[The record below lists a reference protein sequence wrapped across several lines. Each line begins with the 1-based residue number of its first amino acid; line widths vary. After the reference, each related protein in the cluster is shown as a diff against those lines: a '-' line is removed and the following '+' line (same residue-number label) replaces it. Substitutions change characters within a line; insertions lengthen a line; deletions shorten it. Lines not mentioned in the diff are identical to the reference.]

1 MVIFFLIILSVI
13 TIISIL
19 ITSSS
24 LKINVKEF
32 VLINRDVEKL
42 KVELSLNLFNKIKW
56 LKLNLDN
63 EKIKKMRNS
72 ARLKAFN
79 KILDTKVLRKYIK
92 FQDIIKSD
100 YKQTLKEFNK
110 VNIEKLE
117 LEAKIS
123 TKSIGTTAFL
133 VAILS
138 SVLGIILARKV
149 NNPKFKIEPSYLDKN
164 YIYLSINCIFAVNLV
179 HIINI
184 NKKVGRKEVYQKY
197 GRTSNRRAYANS
209 NG

>member
-1 MVIFFLIILSVI
+1 MVIFFIIIISLIIGV
-13 TIISIL
+13 SIL
-19 ITSSS
+19 IRVST
-24 LKINVKEF
+24 LRINIKEF
-32 VLINRDVEKL
+32 ILTNKNVEKL

-72 ARLKAFN
+72 PRLKAFN

-100 YKQTLKEFNK
+100 YKQTLEEFNK
-110 VNIEKLE
+110 VNIEKINIE
-117 LEAKIS
+117 SKIS
-123 TKSIGTTAFL
+123 TKNIGVTVL
-133 VAILS
+133 IVAIIS
-138 SVLGIILARKV
+138 SILGIALARKAH
-149 NNPKFKIEPSYLDKN
+149 NPEFRVEPLYIDEN
-164 YIYLSINCIFAVNLV
+164 YIYLSINCIFAINLV